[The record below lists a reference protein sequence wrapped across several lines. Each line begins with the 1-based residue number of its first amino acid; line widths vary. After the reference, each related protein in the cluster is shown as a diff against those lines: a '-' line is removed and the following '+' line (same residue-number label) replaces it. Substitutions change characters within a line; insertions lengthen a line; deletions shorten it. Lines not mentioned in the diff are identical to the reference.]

1 MTISVEKSSHS
12 LLTKSVYYW
21 NVDYWMFCSTFHLMI
36 AAGFEDMDW
45 NVFCCSGGWGET
57 VVLLELKHLLGFSL
71 KKVTTNINAQTFLP
85 LTLPK

>member
-1 MTISVEKSSHS
+1 
-12 LLTKSVYYW
+12 
-21 NVDYWMFCSTFHLMI
+21 MI